1 MNFVSLCLL
10 LLPFG
15 GALATRLLSR
25 RWKMWLIWVA
35 ISVSMILL
43 SLSLG
48 SSLQEAGGLV
58 IGASFFGFIAPEIWQ
73 GIKNLI
79 VAVVSRPRNWVY
91 AGGIVLLIYVFYH
104 QEIIWGLMP
113 LTVVLFVLLVIFR
126 SFFPRR

>member
-1 MNFVSLCLL
+1 
-10 LLPFG
+10 
-15 GALATRLLSR
+15 
-25 RWKMWLIWVA
+25 MWLIWVV

-48 SSLQEAGGLV
+48 SSLKEAGGLV
-58 IGASFFGFIAPEIWQ
+58 VGASFFGFIAPEIWQ

-91 AGGIVLLIYVFYH
+91 GGGIVLLIYVFYH